1 MGILQRVVSMTKAA
15 TNEMLDKIEN
25 PVTML
30 NQYLRD
36 LEEEIASTERE
47 AVRQQAQ
54 GRIMQA
60 KLAELK
66 EQANDYEKKA
76 EQAAVEGREPEA
88 RTALEAKLLYLD
100 QAEET
105 LGLLKLAE
113 QAAIE
118 LGLRTEALK
127 EEKTRLQ
134 AKRTELTAR
143 MQQTSQASRYS
154 AAPWHES
161 SASKG
166 FDRIEQKLMER
177 EAQLELAKGRYGS
190 VPSVQGHDQQQ
201 ELRNSR
207 VDDEL
212 KRLLQKK
219 TGSS

>member
-15 TNEMLDKIEN
+15 TNEMLDKFEN

-54 GRIMQA
+54 ERILQA

-66 EQANDYEKKA
+66 EQAHYYEKKA
-76 EQAAVEGREPEA
+76 EQAAAEERESEA
-88 RTALEAKLLYLD
+88 RVALEAKLLYLD
-100 QAEET
+100 QMEET
-105 LGLLKLAE
+105 LKLMKFSE

-118 LGLRTEALK
+118 LGLRAQALK

-134 AKRTELTAR
+134 GKRTELVAR
-143 MQQTSQASRYS
+143 MQQTSKAPGNSS
-154 AAPWHES
+154 APWHES
-161 SASKG
+161 SASRG

-177 EAQLELAKGRYGS
+177 EAEIELAKGRYGLDS
-190 VPSVQGHDQQQ
+190 DLQGHDQQQ
-201 ELRNSR
+201 EQRRAR
-207 VDDEL
+207 VDEEL

-219 TGSS
+219 NSGS